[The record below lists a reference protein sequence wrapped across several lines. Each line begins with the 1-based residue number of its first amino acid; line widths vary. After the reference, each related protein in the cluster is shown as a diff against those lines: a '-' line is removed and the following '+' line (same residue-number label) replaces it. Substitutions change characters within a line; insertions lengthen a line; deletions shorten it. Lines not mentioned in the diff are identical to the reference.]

1 MAAIISLQKRLVYGL
16 TLGVTLLWLV
26 ATVVSGLVVQNE
38 LNETFDNGM
47 QETAQR
53 ILPLAVLDI
62 LNREDSTT
70 PQRVAS
76 LHTQQDGYSYL
87 VRDNHGAILLQSGGA
102 DITVFVPQ
110 PLQGF
115 ATSATHRLFG
125 ASALRDT
132 LFLQI
137 AEPLAHRRKV
147 ALEAAMA
154 LLLPLLFLIPF
165 SLLGIWLF
173 VRFSL
178 RSVQSYRWAI
188 ETRGAGNL
196 SPIYVEKLPAE
207 ISPIADAVNRLI
219 ERLRHALDAERRFA
233 ENSAH
238 ELRTPLASALAQVQR
253 LAHDIPEGP
262 LQTRTH
268 QIETSL
274 QELSRLSE
282 KLMQLAKA
290 EGGGLLSEVP
300 QDLSVLLEHVVEDLR
315 RAAQASIEL
324 TLPLTEPVLSV
335 IDPDAFAILVRNLI
349 ENALKHGSR
358 DSTVQVSLST
368 AARLTVVNAG
378 NVVSGDNLAKLTQ
391 RFVRGDRRAEGFGLG
406 LAIASTIA
414 HGVGAELLFSSP
426 ATGRTDGF
434 EVVVQFPFVHAVPAQ
449 SVSGRVF
456 G

>member
-1 MAAIISLQKRLVYGL
+1 MAATISLQRRLVVGL
-16 TLGVTLLWLV
+16 TLGVTLLWLA

-38 LNETFDNGM
+38 LNETFDNAM

-53 ILPLAVLDI
+53 LLPLAVLDI
-62 LNREDSTT
+62 FNREDSTI

-76 LHTQQDGYSYL
+76 LNTQQDGYSYL
-87 VRDNHGAILLQSGGA
+87 VRDSQGAILLQSGGA
-102 DITVFVPQ
+102 DVTLFDPQ
-110 PLQGF
+110 PIQGF

-132 LFLQI
+132 IFLQI

-147 ALEAAMA
+147 ALEAAIA
-154 LLLPLLFLIPF
+154 LLLPLLFLIPL

-188 ETRGAGNL
+188 ERRGAGNL
-196 SPIYVEKLPAE
+196 SPIHVERLPAE

-219 ERLRHALDAERRFA
+219 ERLRQALDAERRFA

-253 LAHDIPEGP
+253 LAHDVPEGP
-262 LQTRTH
+262 LQARTY
-268 QIETSL
+268 QIEASL

-300 QDLSVLLEHVVEDLR
+300 QDLVVLLDHVVQDLR
-315 RAAQASIEL
+315 RTARDRIEL
-324 TLPLTEPVLSV
+324 KLPLAESVLSL

-358 DSTVQVSLST
+358 DNAVEVSLSSD
-368 AARLTVVNAG
+368 ACLTVVNAG
-378 NVVSGDNLAKLTQ
+378 DVVSGDDLAKLTR
-391 RFVRGDRRAEGFGLG
+391 RFVRGDNPTEGFGLG
-406 LAIASTIA
+406 LAIASAIA
-414 HGVGAELLFSSP
+414 QGVGAELIFASP
-426 ATGRTDGF
+426 ATGRADGF
-434 EVVVQFPFVHAVPAQ
+434 EAVVQFPFAQ
-449 SVSGRVF
+449 SVPV
-456 G
+456 